1 MLNFSKLEVHI
12 KAYCGDSPEDIRDFG
27 RIVKLGKGLNVIIG
41 DNTKGKTSLASCF
54 YYILG
59 MEELMSHKRDVE
71 SLDRC
76 LKDNFRW
83 MDPSTG
89 KEKTWYVE
97 SSYVE
102 AEISNDLGKRILL
115 HRGIK
120 NDAKNVNKISIS
132 KWNGEKWEHPN
143 EYFLHSRDDNNQ
155 TIDFAFYGFIAN
167 FSGINLPTVP
177 TRNSDKESVLY
188 LQTLFALCYVEQT
201 RGWSDYFA
209 TIKGYN
215 ILRPKQRIIEYALS
229 LAIDAEYETKQK
241 LKEKRDNAKTKWY
254 LEVRKLKDILA
265 CNNFE
270 VLDLEDNVEKQ
281 KTVIDAIKIEY
292 IGKNG
297 LNIDHRLQ
305 ELEGIIGEFEQTK
318 KEIIQRRTPEDRKMI
333 ETYQRHKQ
341 IYDDFCRKMAID
353 KRKLDVINIKLSALE
368 NEHKRIVGLNK
379 VDNVFTTLQV
389 TICPTCKQTL
399 PIGEEAKGKEIEK
412 AQLLDM
418 DNMISNKKT
427 FLEVLKETTDNNL
440 RQKQLHLLYIEK
452 LLSQDKALV
461 EQLNNESC
469 FTASGISEVQMMEVA
484 RKKLEL
490 EQTKVLLNKIEA
502 SKRRLIDV
510 KDEYDKYDKE
520 YKSLRKNELMDLDN
534 SLSKFE
540 VIFKDYLMSYEY
552 RSNYKNQLYLETN
565 RASSYLYFPLVQMP
579 NDSSEQLRS
588 VSSASDFIR
597 SIWAY
602 YLALL
607 RVGSKHPGFVIFDEP
622 CQQSMDE
629 SSLKKVFECGS
640 KFMDR
645 QVIFFC
651 SSQPHTAEHKD
662 GGNGN
667 IIRDII
673 QDMPNKAMINAIE
686 FNDRAIDLIYN
697 KE

>member
-1 MLNFSKLEVHI
+1 MLKFSKLEVRI
-12 KAYCGDSPEDIRDFG
+12 KAYCGDTPEDIRDFG
-27 RIVKLGKGLNVIIG
+27 RTVKLGRGLNVIIG

-59 MEELMSHKRDVE
+59 MEELMSPKRDAG

-83 MDPSTG
+83 IDPSTG

-102 AEISNDLGKRILL
+102 AEITNDIGKQVLL
-115 HRGIK
+115 HRDINNNGI
-120 NDAKNVNKISIS
+120 NVNKISIS

-143 EYFLHSRDDNNQ
+143 EYFLHSKDDNNQ
-155 TIDFAFYGFIAN
+155 AIDFAFYGFIAN
-167 FSGINLPTVP
+167 FAGIDLPTVP

-201 RGWSDYFA
+201 RGWGDYFA

-229 LAIDAEYETKQK
+229 LAIDVEYENKQK
-241 LKEKRDNAKTKWY
+241 LKENRDNAKNKW
-254 LEVRKLKDILA
+254 LHEVTNLKSMLS
-265 CNNFE
+265 CNNLE

-281 KTVIDAIKIEY
+281 KADLDSLKIEY

-297 LNIDHRLQ
+297 LDIDHRLQ
-305 ELEGIIGEFEQTK
+305 QLEDNIETFEENK
-318 KEIIQRRTPEDRKMI
+318 KKSIQSRTSEDRKLI

-341 IYDDFCRKMAID
+341 IYDGFCRKMAID
-353 KRKLDVINIKLSALE
+353 KRKLEVINQKIYALE
-368 NEHKRIVGLNK
+368 NEHKRIVGLSK

-389 TICPTCKQTL
+389 TVCPTCKQTL
-399 PIGEEAKGKEIEK
+399 PVGEENKGKKIEK
-412 AQLLDM
+412 AQLVDM
-418 DNMISNKKT
+418 DNMISNKKK
-427 FLEVLKETTDNNL
+427 FLEVLKETTEKNL
-440 RQKQLHLLYIEK
+440 QQKHFHLLYIEK
-452 LLSQDKALV
+452 ILSQDKALV
-461 EQLNNESC
+461 EQLHNESY
-469 FTASGISEVQMMEVA
+469 FSDSGITEVDMMEVA
-484 RKKLEL
+484 RQKLEL
-490 EQTKVLLNKIEA
+490 EQAKVLLSKIDA
-502 SKRRLIDV
+502 AKLRLENI
-510 KDEYDKYDKE
+510 KEEFDKYDKD
-520 YKSLRKNELMDLDN
+520 YKSQKNNERKGLEN
-534 SLSKFE
+534 SLIKFE
-540 VIFKDYLMSYEY
+540 TIFKDYLMSYEY

-565 RASSYLYFPLVQMP
+565 RTSSYLYFPLVQML

-607 RVGSKHPGFVIFDEP
+607 KVGGKHPGFVIFDEP

-629 SSLKKVFECGS
+629 SSLKKLFECGS
-640 KFMDR
+640 NFMDK

-662 GGNGN
+662 GTDDN
-667 IIRDII
+667 IIKEII
-673 QDMPNKAMINAIE
+673 QHLPNKAMIKTVE
-686 FNDRAIDLIYN
+686 FKDRAIDSI
-697 KE
+697 

>member
-1 MLNFSKLEVHI
+1 MLNFSKLEAHI
-12 KAYCGDSPEDIRDFG
+12 KAYCGDTPNDIRDFG
-27 RIVKLGKGLNVIIG
+27 RIVRLTKGLNVIIG

-59 MEELMSHKRDVE
+59 MEELMSPKRDVD

-83 MDPSTG
+83 IDPSTG
-89 KEKTWYVE
+89 EERTWYVE

-102 AEISNDLGKRILL
+102 AEITNDSGKRILL
-115 HRGIK
+115 HRDIK
-120 NDAKNVNKISIS
+120 NEAINVNKISIS
-132 KWNGEKWEHPN
+132 KWNDENWEHSN

-155 TIDFAFYGFIAN
+155 AIEFAFYGFIAN
-167 FSGINLPTVP
+167 FAGINLPTVP
-177 TRNSDKESVLY
+177 TRNSDKESILY

-201 RGWSDYFA
+201 RGWGDYFA

-215 ILRPKQRIIEYALS
+215 ILRPKQRIVEYALS

-241 LKEKRDNAKTKWY
+241 LKEKRDDAKTKWY
-254 LEVRKLKDILA
+254 LEVKKVKDILA

-281 KTVIDAIKIEY
+281 KNEIDALKIEY
-292 IGKNG
+292 IGKKG
-297 LNIDHRLQ
+297 LDIYHRLH
-305 ELEGIIGEFEQTK
+305 ELEGRIDIFEQNK
-318 KEIIQRRTPEDRKMI
+318 KEIIQRRTPGDRKLI

-341 IYDDFCRKMAID
+341 IYDEFCHKMAID
-353 KRKLDVINIKLSALE
+353 KRKLDVINQKLSALE
-368 NEHKRIVGLNK
+368 NEHKRIAGLNK

-389 TICPTCKQTL
+389 TVCPTCNQPL
-399 PIGEEAKGKEIEK
+399 PIGDEVHGKEIEK
-412 AQLLDM
+412 AQLIEM
-418 DNMISNKKT
+418 DNMISNKKR
-427 FLEVLKETTDNNL
+427 FLGAIKETTENNL
-440 RQKQLHLLYIEK
+440 QQKQLHLLYIEK

-461 EQLNNESC
+461 EQLHNELYFS
-469 FTASGISEVQMMEVA
+469 ASGISEVEMMEVA
-484 RKKLEL
+484 KQKLEL
-490 EQTKVLLNKIEA
+490 EQTKTLLNKIEVA
-502 SKRRLIDV
+502 KRKLKNI
-510 KDEYDKYDKE
+510 KKKYDEYDKA
-520 YKSLRKNELMDLDN
+520 YKALTYKDRKGMEN
-534 SLSKFE
+534 SLAKFE
-540 VIFKDYLMSYEY
+540 VIFKDYLMFYEY
-552 RSNYKNQLYLETN
+552 KSNYKNQLYLETN
-565 RASSYLYFPLVQMP
+565 RTSSYRYFPLVQMQ

-607 RVGSKHPGFVIFDEP
+607 KVGSKHPGFVIFDEP

-629 SSLKKVFECGS
+629 SSLKKLFECGS
-640 KFMDR
+640 NFMDK

-651 SSQPHTAEHKD
+651 SSQPHTAEHKN

-673 QDMPNKAMINAIE
+673 QNMPNKVMINAIE
-686 FNDRAIDLIYN
+686 FNDRAIDLI
-697 KE
+697 